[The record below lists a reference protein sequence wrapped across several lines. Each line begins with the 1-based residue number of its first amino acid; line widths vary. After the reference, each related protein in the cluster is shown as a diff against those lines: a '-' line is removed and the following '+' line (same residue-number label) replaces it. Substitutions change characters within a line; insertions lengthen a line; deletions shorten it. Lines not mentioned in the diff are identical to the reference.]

1 VVRVLKGITL
11 GVLLISII
19 GCAPSQTATADSD
32 SNVELNEQSAVELV
46 VMASQRVSHALSGGN
61 LNGSME
67 TFEHDGTEYRYL
79 GEDIGTKDKLL
90 VYMHEVYSP
99 QATEAILS
107 MYKFIEH
114 NGRMAQP
121 NADGGSLLE
130 WADAQARLIEENE
143 TEKVFEL
150 KVPVGDEKNHE
161 FEVKQVKF
169 VLVEGKGWKVDQEL

>member
-1 VVRVLKGITL
+1 MVKVLKGIAL
-11 GVLLISII
+11 GVLLMSLI
-19 GCAPSQTATADSD
+19 GCAPSQTATDNTG
-32 SNVELNEQSAVELV
+32 SNEELNEQSAVELV
-46 VMASQRVSHALSGGN
+46 VMASQRVSHVLSGGN
-61 LNGSME
+61 LSGSME

-79 GEDIGTKDKLL
+79 GEDIGTKDKLIA
-90 VYMHEVYSP
+90 YMHEAYSP

-107 MYKFIEH
+107 KYKFIEQ

-130 WADAQARLIEENE
+130 WANAQAKLVEGNE

-150 KVPVGDEKNHE
+150 KVPVGDEKNNE